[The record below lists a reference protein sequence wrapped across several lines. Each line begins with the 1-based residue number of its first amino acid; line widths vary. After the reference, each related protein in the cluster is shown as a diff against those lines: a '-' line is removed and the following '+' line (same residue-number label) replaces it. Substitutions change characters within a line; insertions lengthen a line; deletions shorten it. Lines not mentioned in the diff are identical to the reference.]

1 MSVTMMAVG
10 LVFALGYLLITTE
23 SLTGISKTTVALLM
37 AVVGWTICMVSGP
50 PLAGMAEAA
59 EMPGTARGLAEA
71 LADTCGTAF
80 YVLGAMIVVAAV
92 DDSGGFAVATR
103 WLVTASTRWLLVRVT
118 ALTFVL
124 SMFLDDMTTAIIMVA
139 VARNLVSDT
148 KVRRWFVAM
157 IVVAANAGGAVSPIG
172 DVTTIMLW
180 THGRVVARDL
190 FLRLGGPAIVSVAV
204 PLVFVCRR
212 VGQCETLR
220 MRRRDARTI
229 HSDGFDSQSSVLP
242 VRSFVFLLSAFLS
255 IPVLQT
261 VVGLPP
267 YMSMFGLVAIV
278 WQMKQG
284 CIERV
289 MQRLNLSTVLF
300 FVGILLAV
308 GTLKQSGLLDVLAP
322 FLPADHSTPV
332 GIGLLSSVVDNVPL
346 VTAAIQMFPV
356 SAGRTFWLL
365 MAYCASVGGSLLVI
379 GSAAGIVAMGEE
391 HISFGWY
398 LRHMTPVVLLGAMA
412 GLGLFACVY
421 G

>member
-1 MSVTMMAVG
+1 MTVVMIAVG
-10 LVFALGYLLITTE
+10 LVFVLGYLLITTE
-23 SLTGISKTTVALLM
+23 SLTGISKTTAALLM
-37 AVVGWTICMVSGP
+37 AVVGWTICMVSGSP
-50 PLAGMAEAA
+50 PVGMAEDTGASGAA
-59 EMPGTARGLAEA
+59 SGLAEA
-71 LADTCGTAF
+71 LADTCGTVF

-92 DDSGGFAVATR
+92 DDSGGFAVAAR
-103 WLVTASTRWLLVRVT
+103 WLAKASPRWLLVRTT
-118 ALTFVL
+118 ALAFTL
-124 SMFLDDMTTAIIMVA
+124 SMFLDDMTTAIVMVA
-139 VARNLVSDT
+139 VVRSLVADA

-157 IVVAANAGGAVSPIG
+157 VVVAANAGGAVSPIG

-190 FLRLGGPAIVSVAV
+190 ILQLGVPAVASVVV
-204 PLVFVCRR
+204 PLVFVHRR
-212 VGQCETLR
+212 VGRYVPLPTLGR
-220 MRRRDARTI
+220 EGRSRRPANYAPEGSTPR
-229 HSDGFDSQSSVLP
+229 P
-242 VRSFVFLLSAFLS
+242 RSFVFLLVAFLC

-278 WQMKQG
+278 WQMKLG
-284 CIERV
+284 NIDRL

-308 GTLKQSGLLDVLAP
+308 GALKQSGLLCVLAP
-322 FLPADHSTPV
+322 LLPADLTTPV

-356 SAGRTFWLL
+356 ETGSTFWLL

-391 HISFGWY
+391 RISFGWY
-398 LRHMTPVVLLGAMA
+398 LRQMTPLVLVGAMA
-412 GLGLFACVY
+412 GLVLFACVF

>member
-10 LVFALGYLLITTE
+10 LVFVLGYLLITTE

-37 AVVGWTICMVSGP
+37 AVVGWTICMMSGTP
-50 PLAGMAEAA
+50 PLGMAETA
-59 EMPGTARGLAEA
+59 EVPETTKGLAEA

-92 DDSGGFAVATR
+92 DDSGGFSVATR
-103 WLVTASTRWLLVRVT
+103 WLATASPRWLLVRVT
-118 ALTFVL
+118 ALTFAL

-139 VARNLVSDT
+139 VVRNLVADA
-148 KVRRWFVAM
+148 KERRWFVAM
-157 IVVAANAGGAVSPIG
+157 VVVAANAGGAVSPIG

-180 THGRVVARDL
+180 THERVAARDL
-190 FLRLGGPAIVSVAV
+190 LLQLGVPAVVSVAV
-204 PLVFVCRR
+204 PLAFVCSR
-212 VGQCETLR
+212 VGRWDRPQ
-220 MRRRDARTI
+220 TI
-229 HSDGFDSQSSVLP
+229 GRASRSRQPADEVSQSPALRPRTFVL
-242 VRSFVFLLSAFLS
+242 LLAAFLS
-255 IPVLQT
+255 IPVLQA

-284 CIERV
+284 SIERV

-308 GTLKQSGLLDVLAP
+308 GTLQQSGLLAVLEAI
-322 FLPADHSTPV
+322 LPADSTTPV

-356 SAGRTFWLL
+356 SAGPTFWLL

-391 HISFGWY
+391 RISFGWY
-398 LRHMTPVVLLGAMA
+398 LRHMTPFVLLGAMA
-412 GLGLFACVY
+412 GLGLFVCVFS
-421 G
+421 